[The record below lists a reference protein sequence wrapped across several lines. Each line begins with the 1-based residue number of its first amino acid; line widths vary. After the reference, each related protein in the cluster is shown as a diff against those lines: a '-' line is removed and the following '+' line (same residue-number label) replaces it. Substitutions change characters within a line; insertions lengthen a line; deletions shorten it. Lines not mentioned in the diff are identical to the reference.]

1 MQAASNIINPM
12 QLPAFLIKPVQR
24 LCRYPMLLG
33 SLLKLTPPSHVLY
46 ASLVE
51 GVGAVKRIADGA
63 NRALR
68 EKENAETWEHT
79 LSRIRDW
86 KGLPLDNTGPL
97 LLDDLFSVFGERRPY
112 SEYHIFLFD
121 RMLLLCRPKEMQP
134 EAETTDKEKKGDGKL
149 TPSFKRSQA
158 ISFAVLP
165 PTPNNGNPSSFFLAG
180 AVASRRSK
188 TPLSVRGSIYIR
200 SILEITPE
208 TSGLSISQFF

>member
-1 MQAASNIINPM
+1 M

-33 SLLKLTPPSHVLY
+33 SLLKLTPPSHVLH

-86 KGLPLDNTGPL
+86 KGLQLDNTGPL

-112 SEYHIFLFD
+112 SEYHIFLFG
-121 RMLLLCRPKEMQP
+121 RMMLLCRPKEMQP
-134 EAETTDKEKKGDGKL
+134 EADTTDKEKKGDGKL
-149 TPSFKRSQA
+149 TPSFKRSQG
-158 ISFAVLP
+158 ISVAVLP
-165 PTPNNGNPSSFFLAG
+165 PTPISGMPSSFFSAG

-188 TPLSVRGSIYIR
+188 TPLSIRGTLYIR
-200 SILEITPE
+200 NILEITPE
-208 TSGLSISQFF
+208 TSGKSVSRFL